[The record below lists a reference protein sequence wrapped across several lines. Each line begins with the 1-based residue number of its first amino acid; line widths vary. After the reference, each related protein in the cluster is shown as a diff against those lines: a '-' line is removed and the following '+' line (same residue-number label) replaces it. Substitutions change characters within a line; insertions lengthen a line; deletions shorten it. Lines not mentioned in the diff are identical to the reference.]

1 MCSLSRGFK
10 VTMADQNATKKL
22 TKVIHVAISALLIFV
37 PCRVAAAADF
47 EHERGAPV
55 ERFVSQQPAYNDKEA
70 QDVIKHRFIVVLDQ
84 SPLLAVETDAKK
96 AGLKADETKKF
107 ASAHQQ
113 TIASQQ
119 ASFAT
124 AMSAHLP
131 SARIER
137 TYNDILNGIVVSS
150 DTKDTQRILES
161 LPGVKYVARDKVVK
175 AHMDVSLPLIKAP
188 EAWTAVGGRDTAG
201 QGIKV
206 AIIDSGI
213 VPQHPMFAG
222 DTFQAP
228 SDLPDDDYC
237 STVDPSFCS
246 GKLIVARH
254 YTPSDINEAEIDS
267 PFDVDGHGTHV
278 AGTAVGNR
286 VSTADGIELS
296 GVAPGAYL
304 MVYKALWADGTG
316 SATGST
322 SGLLQALSD
331 ALSDGADVINNSWGS
346 GASSTDYRLYSEL
359 FAHIEASG
367 VVLATSAGNSGPSAG
382 TVGCPACAESGLA
395 VASSDTVERSSNV
408 SLVRYR
414 DETYDAIP
422 GADVIHT
429 SDLVAEAI
437 TASSINDANA
447 DACAPYEAGSFN
459 GAVGIVY
466 RGGETPEGEPC
477 FFWIKASNLKNAGA
491 VGMLVINNVPGDAII
506 MGGLTDPLFPSV
518 MISQTQGSDLNDD
531 YDGGFE
537 ITIGAFESI
546 ATRVGTISDFSS
558 RGPNFEPSV
567 LKPDITAPGSPIV
580 SAAVGFDSSA
590 YIALSGTSMAS
601 PHVAGAA
608 AVLLQSNPELT
619 AKQAKSALMNSA
631 DPSNVTVGTEATT
644 ANTFASGAGALNLE
658 EALQAELLWDTPSLS
673 DNCFSIC
680 DYVLNGRYEGETPLT
695 LQAQIE
701 LSDTSVVA
709 NFPGTFNVLAGQAI
723 EFPLSLDVSNGVN
736 GWLTG
741 RLIISDPTDTISNS
755 SIPLAVFVGGQI
767 NPNVLDIEGTVGA
780 GVPSPISVDIAGAP
794 DALPN
799 STYQVTIATPQSVTI
814 SESSVSTTLSN
825 TETLSLTLDTE
836 EGVIDW
842 IGTVNELNGAIT
854 SGDFF
859 GTSFSLKRDFEES
872 ITHRLD
878 CGDATLRPEGCDD
891 LFWGFDI
898 ANQNI
903 QLAGVVI
910 ENIAISTNGL
920 LTFNHTEEDLGGS
933 DFIPQSLP
941 SSERP
946 NSVIAPF
953 WTDLVLGSYSAGSDL
968 FVGIVENGTDLWTV
982 IEWWNA
988 SEYGTIDTAHTFSVW
1003 MKHNS
1008 DELHFNYTDIGPL
1021 PDSISVGVE
1030 DSKGVSAVNHYFS
1043 GTGLA
1048 PATNSSRSIR
1058 INSFKGT
1065 ATVNFNVNSAAI
1077 AQLQNG
1083 SISVPANG
1091 VETFDASAFATDITN
1106 VTGKVESTLTVG
1118 NQKFEADLEFRIPS
1132 GELNYRVVD
1141 QPTNGSVL
1149 SAQGEV
1155 TSNTGIFEYR
1165 PSTGFVGTDSFTFKV
1180 FDSGNS
1186 ASESNLGTVSVL
1198 VEDTGIDSDG
1208 DGLSDQQ
1215 EYELGTDPQSADSD
1229 GDGYSDGEE
1238 VAAGSDPKDTES
1250 LPGNT
1255 DGTEADS
1262 GLPIWMIYIATDP
1275 VASAKIKADKTELSD
1290 NRASPSRPKTH
1301 MKPIEG
1307 NERQTV
1313 RPRPNGPQV
1322 NATIK
1327 REYALL

>member
-1 MCSLSRGFK
+1 
-10 VTMADQNATKKL
+10 MADQSATKKL
-22 TKVIHVAISALLIFV
+22 TKSLHVAISALLIFV
-37 PCRVAAAADF
+37 PCTVAVAAEL
-47 EHERGAPV
+47 EHQRGAPV
-55 ERFVSQQPAYNDKEA
+55 ERFVSPQNAHDSEEP
-70 QDVIKHRFIVVLDQ
+70 QDFIKNRFIVVLDQ

-96 AGLKADETKKF
+96 AGLKAGETKKF
-107 ASAHQQ
+107 ASAHRQ
-113 TIASQQ
+113 TIESQQ

-124 AMSAHLP
+124 AMLAQLP
-131 SARIER
+131 RAKVGRRYS
-137 TYNDILNGIVVSS
+137 DVLNGVLVSS
-150 DTKDTQRILES
+150 DAKDTQRTLEN
-161 LPGVKYVARDKVVK
+161 LPGVKYVVRDKIVS

-213 VPQHPMFAG
+213 IPEHPMFEG

-237 STVDPSFCS
+237 STVDPSFCN
-246 GKLIVARH
+246 GKLIVARR
-254 YTPSDINEAEIDS
+254 YTPPDINENEIDS
-267 PFDVDGHGTHV
+267 PYDVDGHGTHV

-286 VSTADGIELS
+286 VSTSEGVELS
-296 GVAPGAYL
+296 GVAPGAFL
-304 MVYKALWADGTG
+304 MAYKALWSDGEG

-322 SGLLQALSD
+322 SGLIQALSD
-331 ALSDGADVINNSWGS
+331 AVSDGADIINNSWGG
-346 GASSTDYRLYSEL
+346 GASSADFRLYSEL
-359 FAHIEASG
+359 FAQIEASG
-367 VVLATSAGNSGPSAG
+367 VLLATSAGNSGPSAG

-395 VASSDTVERSSNV
+395 VASSNTVERSTNI
-408 SLVRYR
+408 SLVSYR
-414 DETYDAIP
+414 GESYDAVP

-437 TASSINDANA
+437 TASSIDSGNA
-447 DACAPYEAGSFN
+447 DACAPYEAGSFD

-466 RGGETPEGEPC
+466 RGGETPEGGPC
-477 FFWIKASNLKNAGA
+477 YFRIKASNLKDAGA

-506 MGGLTDPLFPSV
+506 MGGLTDSLFPSV
-518 MISQTQGSDLNDD
+518 MISQTQGADLYED
-531 YDGGFE
+531 YDDGFE
-537 ITIGAFESI
+537 ITLGAFQNI

-558 RGPNFEPSV
+558 RGPNFEASI
-567 LKPDITAPGSPIV
+567 LKPDVTAPGSPIL
-580 SAAVGFDSSA
+580 SAAIGVDSSA

-608 AVLLQSNPELT
+608 AVLLQNNPELT
-619 AKQAKSALMNSA
+619 AQQAKSALMNSA
-631 DPSNVTVGTEATT
+631 DPQKVTIGTEATT
-644 ANTFASGAGALNLE
+644 ADTFASGAGALNLE
-658 EALQAELLWDTPSLS
+658 EALQAKLFWETPSLA
-673 DNCFSIC
+673 DNCFSLC
-680 DYVLNGRYEGETPLT
+680 DYVLSGRYEGEAPLT
-695 LQAQIE
+695 LQAQVE
-701 LSDTSVVA
+701 LSDNSIVANLPETIDVVA
-709 NFPGTFNVLAGQAI
+709 GQTI
-723 EFPLSLDVSNGVN
+723 EFPLSLDVSNGAN

-755 SIPLAVFVGGQI
+755 SIPLAVFVGAQI
-767 NPNVLDIEGTVGA
+767 NPNVLDIDGTVSA
-780 GVPSPISVDIAGAP
+780 GVPSTISVDIAGAP
-794 DALPN
+794 KALPN
-799 STYQVTIATPQSVTI
+799 SIYQVAIATPQNMAI
-814 SESSVSTTLSN
+814 SEPSVSAALRN
-825 TETLSLTLDTE
+825 AETLSLTIDTE
-836 EGVIDW
+836 EGAIDW
-842 IGTVNELNGAIT
+842 SGSFNELDGAIT

-859 GTSFSLKRDFEES
+859 GTPFSLKRDFEAS
-872 ITHRLD
+872 ITHQLD
-878 CGDATLRPEGCDD
+878 CGDITLRPEGCDD

-903 QLAGVVI
+903 QLAGVTI

-920 LTFNHTEEDLGGS
+920 LLFNHTDEDLSGS

-968 FVGIVENGTDLWTV
+968 LMGVVEDGSDLWTV

-988 SEYGTIDTAHTFSVW
+988 SEYGNTDAVHTFSVW

-1008 DELHFNYTDIGPL
+1008 NELHFNYTDIGAL
-1021 PDSISVGVE
+1021 TDTVSVGVE
-1030 DSKGVSAVNHYFS
+1030 DSRGASAVNHYFT
-1043 GTGLA
+1043 GTGTA
-1048 PATNSSRSIR
+1048 PATNSSRSVEIT
-1058 INSFKGT
+1058 SFKGT
-1065 ATVNFNVNSAAI
+1065 ATVSFTVNSAAI
-1077 AQLQNG
+1077 AQLQDG

-1091 VETFDASAFATDITN
+1091 VENFDASVLAADIAN
-1106 VTGKVESTLTVG
+1106 VTDRVESTLTVER
-1118 NQKFEADLEFRIPS
+1118 QQFEADLEFRIPS

-1149 SAQGEV
+1149 SPQGEV

-1180 FDSGNS
+1180 FDTGNS

-1238 VAAGSDPKDTES
+1238 VAAGSDPKDAES
-1250 LPGNT
+1250 LPS
-1255 DGTEADS
+1255 DSEGTEADS

-1275 VASAKIKADKTELSD
+1275 VASAKLKVDQTELSD
-1290 NRASPSRPKTH
+1290 NRAPPSRPKTH

-1307 NERQTV
+1307 NERETA